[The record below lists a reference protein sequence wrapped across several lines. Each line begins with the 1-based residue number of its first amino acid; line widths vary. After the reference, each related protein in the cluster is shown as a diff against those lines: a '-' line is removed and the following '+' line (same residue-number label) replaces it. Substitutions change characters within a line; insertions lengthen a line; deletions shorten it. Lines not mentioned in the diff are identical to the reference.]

1 MKLTRISHSWKHADT
16 LSKILAKFFEYEQF
30 GSMESMQDVS
40 EIRKQAIIIY
50 CINRLTD
57 FKNHMVVLINQKKK
71 LLRKSLNKR
80 ALR

>member
-1 MKLTRISHSWKHADT
+1 MKDEIDKNISLMKTCRYPKQNIS
-16 LSKILAKFFEYEQF
+16 EYEQF

-57 FKNHMVVLINQKKK
+57 FKNHMVVLINQKK
-71 LLRKSLNKR
+71 NF
-80 ALR
+80 